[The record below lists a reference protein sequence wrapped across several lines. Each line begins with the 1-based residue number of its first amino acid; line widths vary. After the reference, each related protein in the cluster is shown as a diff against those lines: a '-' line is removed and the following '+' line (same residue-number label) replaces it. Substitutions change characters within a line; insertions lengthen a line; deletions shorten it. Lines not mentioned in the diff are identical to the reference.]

1 MTFNSYQRSY
11 SKANNYKY
19 NGFEEQVEWGVYDYQ
34 ARYYDAALGRF
45 LNVDPASDLM
55 RRHSPYNYAFDNPIR
70 FIDPDGMMP
79 SDVVD
84 PDPPSKAN
92 RTLSDVGEGFSMLL
106 KITTG
111 KDASE
116 IYQGLSDGLQYMEDK
131 LITENQVKD
140 VADNPEKTELS
151 GSALI
156 GNMNGDG
163 AAIEGYGAGNEID
176 VSIMQNLLGV
186 SMPGG
191 APEALGERIS
201 TAVSGGEKLVEGA
214 IETYKE
220 IGKSVQTKPIGTS
233 STPGQVVT
241 YPFMSDGDSSTA
253 VIKTHMSPERG
264 RSYFR
269 SDTVDLK
276 YNNNEK

>member
-1 MTFNSYQRSY
+1 MGCLKLSYRQPGEGIGKTAFFSVGRLEKKECALKNRYNYYPFGLTFNSYQRSY

-45 LNVDPASDLM
+45 LNVDPAADLM

-116 IYQGLSDGLQYMEDK
+116 IYQGLSDGLQYM
-131 LITENQVKD
+131 
-140 VADNPEKTELS
+140 
-151 GSALI
+151 
-156 GNMNGDG
+156 
-163 AAIEGYGAGNEID
+163 
-176 VSIMQNLLGV
+176 
-186 SMPGG
+186 
-191 APEALGERIS
+191 
-201 TAVSGGEKLVEGA
+201 
-214 IETYKE
+214 
-220 IGKSVQTKPIGTS
+220 
-233 STPGQVVT
+233 
-241 YPFMSDGDSSTA
+241 
-253 VIKTHMSPERG
+253 
-264 RSYFR
+264 
-269 SDTVDLK
+269 
-276 YNNNEK
+276 